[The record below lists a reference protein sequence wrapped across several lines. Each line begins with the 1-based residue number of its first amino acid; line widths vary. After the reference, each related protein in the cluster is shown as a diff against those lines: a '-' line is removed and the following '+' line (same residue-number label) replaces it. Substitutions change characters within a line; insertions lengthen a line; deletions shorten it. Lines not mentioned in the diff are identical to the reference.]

1 RLLAGMLWRRTAGF
15 IAANRAILEA
25 ARPLLEPGETPSAV
39 IFPGI
44 EDPGPPAPFPAGG
57 PVIGILGRLDPVKGH
72 EVFLQAAAL
81 ILRRAPEASFLAAGR
96 EENTKTANLQSLAR
110 ELGSGG
116 RVRFLGHV
124 ADAAAFMRGCHLGV
138 VASLGSEAVSRAAV
152 EWLACARPL
161 VASSVGCLPEYL
173 EGCEGCELVP
183 PGDPEAL
190 ARAALSMLE
199 PGRRD
204 SASAAA
210 RDRYVDRFSMDRFG
224 RDTERFFEGLT

>member
-1 RLLAGMLWRRTAGF
+1 M
-15 IAANRAILEA
+15 
-25 ARPLLEPGETPSAV
+25 
-39 IFPGI
+39 
-44 EDPGPPAPFPAGG
+44 
-57 PVIGILGRLDPVKGH
+57 
-72 EVFLQAAAL
+72 
-81 ILRRAPEASFLAAGR
+81 
-96 EENTKTANLQSLAR
+96 
-110 ELGSGG
+110 
-116 RVRFLGHV
+116 GHV

-210 RDRYVDRFSMDRFG
+210 RDRYVARFSMDRFG